1 MLINNTELKLNCKN
15 ISNGYCSKNIHEIMV
30 KMDATPTY
38 TYKGGLFGD
47 KYFNWN
53 DVLRFKKF
61 LIKNYHLNWVENAKT
76 MFFGDFIRLSSSG
89 NYLTL
94 RRCKDKARL
103 TVNNKIKEIFF
114 LKRYGRQIIV
124 NSNKYPVLE
133 GDECIQYLHEYVPF
147 HLPQI
152 QCGLKTVLKSGIF
165 DHLKNINIIDVGSGP
180 ATVPFA
186 FCRLQNINIKNRI
199 FNVTTVEASKKFNS
213 MIQVFQHVNTNKS
226 INVSNKLQCSVDDFM
241 NKSEFEMSYDWIM
254 FANSITSIGL
264 TAIGKER
271 TPDEVNK
278 TLNEF
283 ISNVLKCNKKLGYN
297 DKILITF
304 IEGKRELGFKFK
316 DYLHEIEN
324 IRFDN
329 LRIKKTIK
337 ISGNM
342 ANIDAELLPN
352 CRLYKTKNGLYKP
365 NIYSMSLLLE
375 LKE

>member
-1 MLINNTELKLNCKN
+1 MLINNTESKLNCKN

-38 TYKGGLFGD
+38 TYKGGLVGD

-89 NYLTL
+89 NYLKL